1 VAKGKEGR
9 ALFMQWETIFS
20 IANTWPLIFWLLLAF
35 GPRTEKMARLV
46 LFGGILPLA
55 VTYAVLLPMI
65 MTGVIDAVGPDGGS
79 VDFTQLAGVM
89 ALFDSKGGAT
99 IGWIHYLA
107 FDLFVGLWVARN
119 ADVHKIARWM
129 QVPILFFVLMAGP
142 FGLVLYLLLRFTR
155 KSVPENATA
164 PS

>member
-1 VAKGKEGR
+1 
-9 ALFMQWETIFS
+9 MQWETIFS

-46 LFGGILPLA
+46 LFGGIFPLA
-55 VTYAVLLPMI
+55 ITYALLLPMI
-65 MTGVIDAVGPDGGS
+65 MIGAIDAVGPEGGS
-79 VDFTQLAGVM
+79 VDFTQLSGVM

-119 ADVHKIARWM
+119 ADRHGYARWV

-142 FGLVLYLLLRFTR
+142 LGLTLYLLLRFTC
-155 KSVPENATA
+155 KNHPENATA

>member
-1 VAKGKEGR
+1 
-9 ALFMQWETIFS
+9 MQWDTVFS
-20 IANTWPLIFWLLLAF
+20 IANMWPLLFWLLLAL
-35 GPRTEKMARLV
+35 GPRTEMTARLV

-55 VTYAVLLPMI
+55 IVYAVLLPMI
-65 MTGVIDAVGPDGGS
+65 MMGAIDPVGPEGGS
-79 VDFTQLAGVM
+79 MDFTQLSGVM

-119 ADVHKIARWM
+119 ADQYGYARWV

-142 FGLVLYLLLRFTR
+142 LGLTLYLFLRFTC
-155 KSVPENATA
+155 KAAPANATA
-164 PS
+164 PK

>member
-1 VAKGKEGR
+1 
-9 ALFMQWETIFS
+9 MQWETIFS
-20 IANTWPLIFWLLLAF
+20 IANMWPLIFWLLLAF
-35 GPRTEKMARLV
+35 GPRTEKMVGLV
-46 LFGGILPLA
+46 LFGGIFPLA
-55 VTYAVLLPMI
+55 ITYALLLPM
-65 MTGVIDAVGPDGGS
+65 MMAGVIDAAGPEGGS
-79 VDFTQLAGVM
+79 VDFTQLSGVM

-119 ADVHKIARWM
+119 ADRHGYARWV

-142 FGLVLYLLLRFTR
+142 FGLTLYLLLRLTCKNR
-155 KSVPENATA
+155 PENATA